1 VGLIGQDLREGGE
14 RGTVRRYSVR
24 VTSLADGSAAAGGH
38 AGGGTAVSARAGVGS
53 GVADAAV
60 PASGTAGP
68 ASGAVPASDGA
79 VPEERTPGPPTD
91 LELLRTY
98 EPVLRYTAGE
108 LFLPT
113 SVDAYLARCSLWAD
127 VDGGRRRKAEQ
138 LVPVG
143 ELTRDRLAAAG
154 VRYRGR
160 ALYLRFVQS
169 QLTRSEVAAW
179 RREDRPRLRGKA
191 RFAAVGV
198 LARLIDALVR
208 LSLLVRGRVPG
219 GLVAAAHLLAAAA
232 LADPSRT
239 GVERG
244 AVRTS
249 YARVVRTAGYTV
261 LQYWYFYPF
270 NDWRS
275 TFYGV
280 NDHEADW
287 ETVTVYLVGD
297 PMADPAAADGMRPA
311 WVAASAHDV
320 GGPDLRRRWD
330 DPQLRREGDHPV
342 VYPGAGSHSGAFVPG
357 DYVVS
362 VEMPALRRIVG
373 WLQEARRRLL
383 PWTEE
388 PGRGAFA
395 LPFVDYARGDGA
407 AIGAGHDLTWRIEP
421 IDDDTP
427 WVRDY
432 RGLWGLD
439 THDPF
444 GGERAP
450 AGPRYSRA
458 GALRPSWTD
467 PLGWVGLAAV
477 PATPAEEEAHLR
489 GRIAAIADEIRV
501 LDTEIDTERA
511 AVRGF
516 TAQVRS
522 LAAAADTRTL
532 WRERVTEAGRRERAL
547 GALVARR
554 SALVEE
560 RAAHVGYLAGPR
572 DPGPPDA
579 HLRHPH
585 LPHAAKTDVRSRF
598 LRVWAAVSTPVLVL
612 GLGGLLVRPSIPVL
626 AGFLTFLVVFGVV
639 EAIGRRRVLAFATV
653 LGALGLWTAAVAGLI
668 IALLSSWHLVLAG
681 LLAVVALVLLV
692 VNVRELRSD

>member
-1 VGLIGQDLREGGE
+1 MTYR
-14 RGTVRRYSVR
+14 
-24 VTSLADGSAAAGGH
+24 ADGSTAAAGH
-38 AGGGTAVSARAGVGS
+38 AAGATAVPVGPGPADPAGTPAPAPGRRAP
-53 GVADAAV
+53 AA
-60 PASGTAGP
+60 PPAGP
-68 ASGAVPASDGA
+68 
-79 VPEERTPGPPTD
+79 PPD
-91 LELLRTY
+91 LELLQTY
-98 EPVLRYTAGE
+98 APVLRYTAGE
-108 LFLPT
+108 QFLPT
-113 SVDAYLARCSLWAD
+113 SVEAYLARCSLWAD
-127 VDGGRRRKAEQ
+127 EGATRRRRDAEQ
-138 LVPVG
+138 LVPAG
-143 ELTRDRLAAAG
+143 GLTPDGLAEAGLRYRDRP
-154 VRYRGR
+154 
-160 ALYLRFVQS
+160 LYLRFVQE
-169 QLTRSEVAAW
+169 QLSRAEVAAW

-208 LSLLVRGRVPG
+208 ISLLVRGRVPG
-219 GLVAAAHLLAAAA
+219 GLVAAAHRLGMLT
-232 LADPSRT
+232 DP
-239 GVERG
+239 GG
-244 AVRTS
+244 PDAVRTS
-249 YARVVRTAGYTV
+249 YGRVVRTAGYTV
-261 LQYWYFYPF
+261 LQYWYFYAF

-287 ETVTVYLVGD
+287 ENVIVYLV
-297 PMADPAAADGMRPA
+297 DGPDGLRPA
-311 WVAASAHDV
+311 WVAASAHDL

-342 VYPGAGSHSGAFVPG
+342 VYPGAGSHSGAFLPG

-362 VEMPALRRIVG
+362 VELPALRRVVVR
-373 WLQEARRRLL
+373 LQGVRRRLL
-383 PWTEE
+383 PWTAE

-407 AIGAGHDLTWRIEP
+407 AIGAGHDLTWRIEQ

-450 AGPRYSRA
+450 AGPRYSRT
-458 GALRPSWTD
+458 GALRPSWAD

-477 PATPAEEEAHLR
+477 PPTPAEEEGHLR
-489 GRIAAIADEIRV
+489 ARITDLGTEVCA
-501 LDTEIDTERA
+501 LDAEIDAERA
-511 AVRGF
+511 AVRGL

-522 LAAAADTRTL
+522 LSAAADARRL
-532 WRERVTEAGRRERAL
+532 HRERLAEATRRERAL
-547 GALVARR
+547 AALVARR

-560 RAAHVGYLAGPR
+560 RAAHAAYLAGPR
-572 DPGPPDA
+572 DPGPPGA

-585 LPHAAKTDVRSRF
+585 LPYAAHTDLRSRF

-612 GLGGLLVRPSIPVL
+612 GLGGLLVRPSVPVL

-653 LGALGLWTAAVAGLI
+653 LGALALWVAAVAGLI
-668 IALLSSWHLVLAG
+668 LALLSSWHLVLAG
-681 LLAVVALVLLV
+681 LLAALALVLLV
-692 VNVRELRSD
+692 VNVRELRSG

>member
-1 VGLIGQDLREGGE
+1 M
-14 RGTVRRYSVR
+14 
-24 VTSLADGSAAAGGH
+24 TSLADD
-38 AGGGTAVSARAGVGS
+38 V
-53 GVADAAV
+53 VA
-60 PASGTAGP
+60 
-68 ASGAVPASDGA
+68 
-79 VPEERTPGPPTD
+79 EEELVDVDPD
-91 LELLRTY
+91 LALLRAY

-113 SVDAYLARCSLWAD
+113 SVEAYLAKCSLWAD
-127 VDGGRRRKAEQ
+127 DGGSRRRRRVEE
-138 LVPVG
+138 LVAAG
-143 ELTRDRLAAAG
+143 ELTPGGLAAAG
-154 VRYRGR
+154 VRHRNR
-160 ALYLRFVQS
+160 PLYLRFVQE
-169 QLTRSEVAAW
+169 QLTRAEVAAW

-219 GLVAAAHLLAAAA
+219 GLVAAAHRLAAAA
-232 LADPSRT
+232 LAQAGEQPDRA
-239 GVERG
+239 G
-244 AVRTS
+244 AVRTA
-249 YARVVRTAGYTV
+249 YGRVLRTGGYTV

-287 ETVTVYLVGD
+287 ETISVYLVPDDDGD
-297 PMADPAAADGMRPA
+297 LAPA
-311 WVAASAHDV
+311 WVGASSHDLA
-320 GGPDLRRRWD
+320 GPDLRRRWD

-342 VYPGAGSHSGAFVPG
+342 IYPGAGSHSGAFLPG

-362 VEMPALRRIVG
+362 VELPALRRVVN
-373 WLQEARRRLL
+373 WLQHARRRLL
-383 PWTEE
+383 PWTAE

-395 LPFVDYARGDGA
+395 IPFVDYARGDGP
-407 AIGAGHDLTWRIEP
+407 AIGAGHELTWRLETIG
-421 IDDDTP
+421 DGTP

-450 AGPRYSRA
+450 AGPRYERM
-458 GALRPSWTD
+458 GTVRRSWTD
-467 PLGWVGLAAV
+467 PLGWVGLDGV
-477 PATPAEEEAHLR
+477 PATPAEEEQHLR
-489 GRIAAIADEIRV
+489 SRIALIDDD
-501 LDTEIDTERA
+501 LTELEEQVAAERS
-511 AVRGF
+511 AVRGL

-522 LAAAADTRTL
+522 LAAAADSRAL
-532 WRERVTEAGRRERAL
+532 RRERLAER
-547 GALVARR
+547 ARR
-554 SALVEE
+554 ERDLAALTTRCRALAEE
-560 RAAHVGYLAGPR
+560 RAAHEAYLAGPR
-572 DPGPPDA
+572 EPAPPDA

-585 LPHAAKTDVRSRF
+585 LPYAAEADVRSRF

-612 GLGGLLVRPSIPVL
+612 GLGGLLIRPTVPVL
-626 AGFLTFLVVFGVV
+626 VGFLTFLVVFGVV

-653 LGALGLWTAAVAGLI
+653 LGALALWILAVAGLI
-668 IALLSSWHLVLAG
+668 LALLSSWHLVLAG